1 MQETG
6 LLPRAA
12 KATKQGEHPRGSLQ
26 GWVGRFLVYTPFIN
40 ELAGG
45 TALAGIGF
53 VNTARTEV
61 ANTAHSPGAEAVG
74 QITPL
79 RPSRDLVLVL
89 CKRKG

>member
-26 GWVGRFLVYTPFIN
+26 GWVGRFLVYTPLIN

-53 VNTARTEV
+53 VNTERRLLTQRTVLARRQLGGS
-61 ANTAHSPGAEAVG
+61 HH
-74 QITPL
+74 
-79 RPSRDLVLVL
+79 
-89 CKRKG
+89 